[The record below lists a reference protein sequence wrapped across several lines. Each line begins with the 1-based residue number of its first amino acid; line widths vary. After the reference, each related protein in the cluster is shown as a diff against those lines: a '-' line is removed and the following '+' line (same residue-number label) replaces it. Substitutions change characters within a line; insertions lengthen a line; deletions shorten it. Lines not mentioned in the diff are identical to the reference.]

1 MSLTCKY
8 QHSQHCKDGKR
19 RNYLLIFFNDVLILK
34 QKVPFDTDYD
44 KGYDRTTGIT
54 NIYLLNGKIYQT
66 RTREDKE
73 RQVSFPVSKKVI
85 SQLNVSENV
94 KYESNCTQS

>member
-19 RNYLLIFFNDVLILK
+19 RNYLFIFFDDVLILK
-34 QKVPFDTDYD
+34 QKIPYD
-44 KGYDRTTGIT
+44 ETIEAGYDNTTRIY

-66 RTREDKE
+66 RKKWLCEE
-73 RQVSFPVSKKVI
+73 RNVSFPVSKKVLN
-85 SQLNVSENV
+85 QLNIDNTI
-94 KYESNCTQS
+94 KYETK